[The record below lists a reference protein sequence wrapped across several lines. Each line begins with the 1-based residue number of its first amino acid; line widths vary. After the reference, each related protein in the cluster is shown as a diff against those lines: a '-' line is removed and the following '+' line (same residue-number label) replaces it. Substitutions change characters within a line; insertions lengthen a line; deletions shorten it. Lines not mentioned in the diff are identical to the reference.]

1 MWSGQIN
8 ITYNIMNHATKQII
22 QLMTVINQKG
32 ILLFLINMIEFDRS
46 LLYII
51 LGAIILVLVF
61 YFKKRKDLGKTS

>member
-1 MWSGQIN
+1 
-8 ITYNIMNHATKQII
+8 
-22 QLMTVINQKG
+22 
-32 ILLFLINMIEFDRS
+32 MIEFDRS